1 MRTARR
7 SSSSA
12 YDGLFSGLRAFLA
25 RRTQELTGL
34 CLVATAGAVAVALAT
49 WSVDDPSLNNA
60 TDLPVHN
67 ALGWPGAIVADL
79 LMQLLGLGAIAA
91 VLPLALWGWRL
102 MKSGELGRLQLRF
115 ALWVL
120 GAGAATALASAMPA
134 TDRWPLPTGLG
145 GVAGD
150 AVLTGAKAI
159 TGLSSGSA
167 SAVLGFLFAGIA
179 ILSLTAACGI
189 SPHEERAYDEP
200 EEEAPRPVKRR
211 QIADLDDPDDAGH
224 DEPGWGIV
232 SLGALAHGV
241 MSLRASARRWSERRH
256 APEEDEEYEAEPQPR
271 RTKRDGIAVRREP
284 VLDAPPP
291 RAARTAPAP
300 VYEDDDTYDDEPMAQ
315 PVPRAAMRPEP
326 VSARVGPV
334 PAAPKPGKRMARE
347 AQPSLLDEE
356 NYQLPQL
363 NLLAEPKKS
372 SAPLISAEALEQNA
386 NLLEGTLEDFGV
398 RGAITKVSPG
408 PVVTLYE
415 LEPAPGTKSSR
426 VISLAD
432 DIARSMSAVSARVA
446 VVQGRNAIGIELPN
460 HKRETVYLR
469 ELLASQDFETS
480 KQKLALCLGKTIGG
494 EPVIADLAR
503 MPHL

>member
-12 YDGLFSGLRAFLA
+12 YDGVFSALRAFIA

-34 CLVATAGAVAVALAT
+34 CLVAVAGAVAVALAT

-67 ALGWPGAIVADL
+67 MLGWPGAIVADL
-79 LMQLLGLGAIAA
+79 LMQILGLGAIAA

-115 ALWVL
+115 VLWVL

-150 AVLTGAKAI
+150 AILTGAKAV
-159 TGLSSGSA
+159 TGLSNGSA
-167 SAVLGFLFAGIA
+167 SAVLGVLFAGIA

-189 SPHEERAYDEP
+189 SPNEERHYDEP
-200 EEEAPRPVKRR
+200 DEDELPRPVKRR
-211 QIADLDDPDDAGH
+211 QIADLDDPDDIGH

-232 SLGALAHGV
+232 SLGALAHGL
-241 MSLRASARRWSERRH
+241 MSLRAAARRWSEKRQ
-256 APEEDEEYEAEPQPR
+256 ASAEDGEDEAAPRPR
-271 RTKRDGIAVRREP
+271 RSARDGTMRREP
-284 VLDAPPP
+284 VLDGPV
-291 RAARTAPAP
+291 ARPARPAP
-300 VYEDDDTYDDEPMAQ
+300 SPAYDGEDDSYDDEPVPQA
-315 PVPRAAMRPEP
+315 VPRAAMRPEP

-334 PAAPKPGKRMARE
+334 PTAPKPGKRMARE

-356 NYQLPQL
+356 KYQLPQL
-363 NLLAEPKKS
+363 SLLAEPKKS
-372 SAPLISAEALEQNA
+372 STPLISPEALEQNA
-386 NLLEGTLEDFGV
+386 SLLEGTLEDFGV

-446 VVQGRNAIGIELPN
+446 VVQGRNAIG
-460 HKRETVYLR
+460 
-469 ELLASQDFETS
+469 
-480 KQKLALCLGKTIGG
+480 
-494 EPVIADLAR
+494 
-503 MPHL
+503 

>member
-7 SSSSA
+7 PSSSA
-12 YDGLFSGLRAFLA
+12 YDGLFSGLRAFIA

-34 CLVATAGAVAVALAT
+34 CLVAVAGAVAVALAT

-67 ALGWPGAIVADL
+67 LLGWPGAIIADL

-115 ALWVL
+115 ALWVM
-120 GAGAATALASAMPA
+120 GVGAATALASAMPA

-150 AVLTGAKAI
+150 AILTGAKAI
-159 TGLSSGSA
+159 TGLSNGSA

-179 ILSLTAACGI
+179 ILSLTAACGL
-189 SPHEERAYDEP
+189 SPNEERHHEEPE
-200 EEEAPRPVKRR
+200 EEEAPRPVRRR
-211 QIADLDDPDDAGH
+211 QIADWDEAEEITH

-241 MSLRASARRWSERRH
+241 MSLRATARRWSEKRH
-256 APEEDEEYEAEPQPR
+256 APAEDEDFEPAPQPR
-271 RTKRDGIAVRREP
+271 RASRDGAMRREP
-284 VLDAPPP
+284 VLDAPLG
-291 RAARTAPAP
+291 RASRTAPAAAP
-300 VYEDDDTYDDEPMAQ
+300 AYEDEDDSYDDEPMAQ
-315 PVPRAAMRPEP
+315 PVPRAAIRPEP
-326 VSARVGPV
+326 VSARVGPA
-334 PAAPKPGKRMARE
+334 PTAPKPGKRMARE

-356 NYQLPQL
+356 KYQLPQL
-363 NLLAEPKKS
+363 SLLAEPKKS

-386 NLLEGTLEDFGV
+386 NLLESTLEDFGV

-408 PVVTLYE
+408 PVVTL
-415 LEPAPGTKSSR
+415 
-426 VISLAD
+426 
-432 DIARSMSAVSARVA
+432 
-446 VVQGRNAIGIELPN
+446 
-460 HKRETVYLR
+460 
-469 ELLASQDFETS
+469 
-480 KQKLALCLGKTIGG
+480 
-494 EPVIADLAR
+494 
-503 MPHL
+503 